1 MKLGIRLKQSNFEY
15 LTQNFA
21 PLVLPTPSPHSLER
35 IPDFYS
41 VGIECLKNLNIIK
54 KMTDTLRISH
64 FLTFLFPFPSEFFH
78 IPFRLFHPDLKAH

>member
-1 MKLGIRLKQSNFEY
+1 MHQTGY
-15 LTQNFA
+15 LDLHKSRN
-21 PLVLPTPSPHSLER
+21 PN
-35 IPDFYS
+35 FYS